1 MAMES
6 PDPISDLGLDCPF
19 NGTFYICKDSP
30 TRFIGCC
37 TLNPCGDRKGL
48 CPDEH
53 LEPATYDSRYR
64 IPPQGCVNDNFAV
77 SWYTCPKTNPP
88 FLGCCAVDPYSRGG
102 CPDREL
108 RAAKLSD
115 KSDADL
121 FVGGKSPSSDSKGS
135 PSVTL
140 SITTATLTASYIS
153 TKAINAGIDATSD
166 SEYPPSHPAS
176 GKKGLSSGAIAG
188 ICVAAVVVLS
198 FIIGGH
204 IARFYWHHK
213 RKKFRNPNDKQPSSC
228 QSTATSSISRSQ
240 KRPHSIPVSMC
251 IINNSQGHITGID
264 GPSWIPFGQNPGQEE
279 IHTRISSE
287 EQHHQ
292 QESRERWTQQP
303 QPGQDTVSRPN
314 FPVQTISVQVPSRY
328 QNSRVNPSTPQPPY
342 LTSDDQNKSHQ
353 GAITRQDHREYK
365 PWAPII
371 EPPGSTETPP
381 PVELLGTAVNRPSSP
396 LELPGNTG
404 RPHSTG
410 HPSTS
415 ASIFELPANTEAR
428 PSTCPPSGP
437 VNNSWLPHVEP
448 PANTETP
455 LPTAPPST
463 PVVKSSSPGVEL
475 PANTEVPLST
485 NPPNTPGHRLSD
497 DTIYHKPEP
506 ESLVFPPRPPP
517 VVRPGSAPLSDIPE
531 EQPVEHFDSRNT
543 AATRSDGQLNHGQS
557 RSADELRRV
566 ARSRGR
572 SWSGEDYTGY
582 AYPRSPRM

>member
-1 MAMES
+1 MES

-37 TLNPCGDRKGL
+37 TLNPCGTRKGL

-88 FLGCCAVDPYSRGG
+88 FLGCCAVDPCSRGG

-115 KSDADL
+115 KKSDADL
-121 FVGGKSPSSDSKGS
+121 FVGGKSPGLDSKGN
-135 PSVTL
+135 PSTRL

-153 TKAINAGIDATSD
+153 TKTINAGIDATSD
-166 SEYPPSHPAS
+166 SESPPSHPAS
-176 GKKGLSSGAIAG
+176 GKKGLSNGAIAG
-188 ICVAAVVVLS
+188 ICIAAVVVLS
-198 FIIGGH
+198 FIIGVL

-213 RKKFRNPNDKQPSSC
+213 RKKFRNPDDKQPSSR
-228 QSTATSSISRSQ
+228 QSTASSSISRSQ
-240 KRPHSIPVSMC
+240 KHPHSTPGSIS
-251 IINNSQGHITGID
+251 ITYNSQGHIIGI
-264 GPSWIPFGQNPGQEE
+264 GEPSRIPFGQNLEQE
-279 IHTRISSE
+279 IHTRVSSE
-287 EQHHQ
+287 EQYHQ

-314 FPVQTISVQVPSRY
+314 FPVQTISVQVPSRD
-328 QNSRVNPSTPQPPY
+328 QNSMSNPSTPQPPY
-342 LTSDDQNKSHQ
+342 LTSDDQNGSHQ
-353 GAITRQDHREYK
+353 GTVTRLDHREYK
-365 PWAPII
+365 PWMP
-371 EPPGSTETPP
+371 T
-381 PVELLGTAVNRPSSP
+381 VELPGNTEAPLSTDPLSTAGNSPSV
-396 LELPGNTG
+396 ELPGNTG

-415 ASIFELPANTEAR
+415 APIAELSANTETR
-428 PSTCPPSGP
+428 LSTGPPSGP
-437 VNNSWLPHVEP
+437 VNNSWLRLVEP
-448 PANTETP
+448 PANTETR

-463 PVVKSSSPGVEL
+463 PIDKSSSPMVEL
-475 PANTEVPLST
+475 PTNTEVPLST
-485 NPPNTPGHRLSD
+485 NPPSAPKHRLSD

-506 ESLVFPPRPPP
+506 KSLVFPPPPP
-517 VVRPGSAPLSDIPE
+517 VVRPNTAPLSSIPE
-531 EQPVEHFDSRNT
+531 EQPVENFDSRN
-543 AATRSDGQLNHGQS
+543 APATRSDGQLNHGQS

-572 SWSGEDYTGY
+572 SWSG
-582 AYPRSPRM
+582 